1 MVGMDSGA
9 FHRGIFR
16 WRLLPGRAEVL
27 VSLPGHCSLCWE
39 ELSVESREGKEKQ
52 ETYFSISEKK

>member
-1 MVGMDSGA
+1 MVGMDSGTL
-9 FHRGIFR
+9 HSEVFR

-39 ELSVESREGKEKQ
+39 ELSVESHEGKEK
-52 ETYFSISEKK
+52 